1 MSKLLDKIIEAK
13 GIMGDKAAEIIAEG
27 YPLEEWDERRM
38 VAKSI
43 FNKHDNTPSMAWNKK
58 DLYFKDFST
67 GKTFGII
74 DYYMYKYNENYIK
87 AVKRLLDET
96 KVSYSPSLFAYSDDS
111 KTDFFKNY
119 LYPKEET
126 QKICGKAKEYELA
139 RGISETTMEYADLRC
154 DSNGNI
160 AFQLKDCNGRILAVK
175 YRPGHK
181 LKPGEPKMFWQK
193 NASNC
198 PSLYNMDK
206 CDITKPLLICEG
218 FNDAL
223 ACIEAG
229 YTNVVSIPGGAEDD
243 NWIQF
248 NYDWLE
254 CFDEII
260 LWFDNDNAGQQGLN
274 KVVARLGEYRC
285 KIAKP
290 TEDHEDAVEAYYQT
304 YGAEG
309 IRKTDANNVLLASGA
324 NAVLSIINSA
334 EYPPAKNLK
343 FLMDCSPVNI
353 SDIEKCS
360 TGLGAL
366 DGVLYGNLFPCFT
379 IYSGYAGCVDCDTEF
394 FDGAKWKRIADF
406 EVGDK
411 VLQYNKDGTTTLVT
425 PQVYHK
431 YEADKLWHFESKYG
445 INQCLSDEHNVYYIT
460 SKGNL
465 THHTFEEI
473 RKMHEKSKN
482 GFTGK
487 FITSFNYSGSG
498 IDLTDAEIK
507 LMCAVIC
514 DGNFYYDNKLEDYS
528 HRPSN
533 DTCRFHIKKERK
545 KTRLR
550 ELFNECNLE
559 YRETSSATDGYTEFY
574 VKAPR
579 HEKEFTE
586 YWYNCTQRQLQIICD
601 NILFWDGH
609 EDGVRKS
616 FSTNVKTNADFVQF
630 AFSSCGY
637 RARVLTND
645 RSGQKY
651 LTCGKWY
658 TRKSIE
664 YIVSIT
670 KKNLISLFSGHSKT
684 PIKEYK
690 TLDGYKYCFT
700 VPSSMWVMRRN
711 GCIVVSGNCGK
722 SSLANVATVISAIE
736 TGHKVFVFSGELS
749 EGQLLDWIMSP
760 LCGPNHIKEI
770 KSKDYQRAFY
780 YPTQQAEERVK
791 KFYHDNIIL
800 YSSSDELDT
809 SGEGIM
815 NAMTMAYKRY
825 GCDVFLI
832 DNLMCISFE
841 NTGEDSKWDSQK
853 KFIIKLMNFTNQ
865 YNVCTNLVL
874 HPKKPSPGQ
883 NTVASVYD
891 LHGASEIGNLCH
903 RLIWVS
909 RGASTGNDIIGKVKI
924 DVVKDRPSQA
934 AGSQCEIFYDKRTR
948 RLFSNE
954 EELYKEYSWEKTGS
968 LIQYRPED
976 ASKLLC
982 NLAKVQIPYT
992 EEEPY

>member
-13 GIMGDKAAEIIAEG
+13 SIMGDKAAEIIAEG

-126 QKICGKAKEYELA
+126 RKACGKAKDYAIA
-139 RGISETTMEYADLRC
+139 RGISESTMEYVDLRC
-154 DSNGNI
+154 DSNENI
-160 AFQLKDCNGRILAVK
+160 AFQLRDCNGKILAVK
-175 YRPGHK
+175 YRPSHK
-181 LKPGEPKMFWQK
+181 LKSGEPKMFWQK

-206 CDITKPLLICEG
+206 CDITKPLVVTEG
-218 FNDAL
+218 FFDSL

-309 IRKTDANNVLLASGA
+309 VRKTDANNVLLASGA

-394 FDGAKWKRIADF
+394 FDGTKWKRIADF

-411 VLQYNKDGTTTLVT
+411 VLQYNEDGTTTLVT

-431 YEADKLWHFESKYG
+431 YEADKLWHFKTERG
-445 INQCLSDEHNVYYIT
+445 VDQCLSDEHNVCYWDVM
-460 SKGNL
+460 GNRREK
-465 THHTFEEI
+465 TFSEI
-473 RKMHEKSKN
+473 RQIHNKN
-482 GFTGK
+482 VLGFDGK
-487 FITSFNYSGSG
+487 FKRSFIYSGFG
-498 IDLTDAEIK
+498 IDLTDAEIG
-507 LMCAVIC
+507 LMCAIIC
-514 DGNFYYDNKLEDYS
+514 DGSFY
-528 HRPSN
+528 SN
-533 DTCRFHIKKERK
+533 VPNNMTCRFHIKKDCKKIALRK
-545 KTRLR
+545 
-550 ELFNECNLE
+550 LFEECDLE
-559 YRETSSATDGYTEFY
+559 YREVQSTTVGYTDFY

-579 HEKEFTE
+579 REKEFTE
-586 YWYNCTQRQLQIICD
+586 YWYNCTQHQLQVICD
-601 NILFWDGH
+601 NIMFWDGSI
-609 EDGVRKS
+609 DKNGVKV
-616 FSTNVKTNADFVQF
+616 FSTTNKNTADFVQF
-630 AFSSCGY
+630 AFSGTGY
-637 RARVLTND
+637 GASIKTDNRK
-645 RSGQKY
+645 GQKY
-651 LTCGKWY
+651 FTCGKVY
-658 TRKSIE
+658 TRKSIT
-664 YIVSIT
+664 YRVTASNRTLCSI
-670 KKNLISLFSGHSKT
+670 KAANKT
-684 PIKEYK
+684 RKIKIEEYK
-690 TLDGYKYCFT
+690 TKDGYKYCFT
-700 VPSSMWVMRRN
+700 VPSHTWIMRRN
-711 GCIVVSGNCGK
+711 NCICITNNCGK
-722 SSLANVATVISAIE
+722 SSLANVATIISAIE
-736 TGHKVFVFSGELS
+736 SGHKVFVFSGELS

-883 NTVASVYD
+883 NAVASVYD

-909 RGASTGNDIIGKVKI
+909 RGASTGNDTIGKVKI

-954 EELYKEYSWEKTGS
+954 EELYKEYSWEKAGS

-976 ASKLLC
+976 AGKLLC

>member
-13 GIMGDKAAEIIAEG
+13 EIMGDKAAEIIAEG

-74 DYYMYKYNENYIK
+74 DYYMYKYDENYIK

-126 QKICGKAKEYELA
+126 QKICGKAEEYTKT
-139 RGISETTMEYADLRC
+139 RGVSESTMDYVDLRC
-154 DSNGNI
+154 DTNGNI
-160 AFQLKDCNGRILAVK
+160 AFQLRDCNSRILAIK

-206 CDITKPLLICEG
+206 CDITKPLIVTEG
-218 FNDAL
+218 FFDCL

-290 TEDHEDAVEAYYQT
+290 TSDNEDAVEAYYQM
-304 YGAEG
+304 YGVDG
-309 IRKTDANNVLLASGA
+309 VRKTDANNVLLASGA

-343 FLMDCSPVNI
+343 YLMDCSPVNI

-379 IYSGYAGCVDCDTEF
+379 IYSGRAG
-394 FDGAKWKRIADF
+394 
-406 EVGDK
+406 
-411 VLQYNKDGTTTLVT
+411 
-425 PQVYHK
+425 
-431 YEADKLWHFESKYG
+431 S
-445 INQCLSDEHNVYYIT
+445 
-460 SKGNL
+460 
-465 THHTFEEI
+465 
-473 RKMHEKSKN
+473 
-482 GFTGK
+482 
-487 FITSFNYSGSG
+487 
-498 IDLTDAEIK
+498 
-507 LMCAVIC
+507 
-514 DGNFYYDNKLEDYS
+514 
-528 HRPSN
+528 
-533 DTCRFHIKKERK
+533 
-545 KTRLR
+545 
-550 ELFNECNLE
+550 
-559 YRETSSATDGYTEFY
+559 
-574 VKAPR
+574 
-579 HEKEFTE
+579 
-586 YWYNCTQRQLQIICD
+586 
-601 NILFWDGH
+601 
-609 EDGVRKS
+609 
-616 FSTNVKTNADFVQF
+616 
-630 AFSSCGY
+630 
-637 RARVLTND
+637 
-645 RSGQKY
+645 
-651 LTCGKWY
+651 
-658 TRKSIE
+658 
-664 YIVSIT
+664 
-670 KKNLISLFSGHSKT
+670 
-684 PIKEYK
+684 
-690 TLDGYKYCFT
+690 
-700 VPSSMWVMRRN
+700 
-711 GCIVVSGNCGK
+711 GK
-722 SSLANVATVISAIE
+722 SSLANVATIISAIE
-736 TGHKVFVFSGELS
+736 NGHKAFVFSGELS

-760 LCGPNHIKEI
+760 LCGPNHIKEVQ
-770 KSKDYQRAFY
+770 SKDYQRAFY

-791 KFYHDNIIL
+791 KFYHDSILL

-809 SGEGIM
+809 SGDGII

-841 NTGEDSKWDSQK
+841 NTNEDSKWDSQK

-865 YNVCTNLVL
+865 YNVSTNLVL
-874 HPKKPSPGQ
+874 HPKKPAPGQ
-883 NTVASVYD
+883 TSASVYD

-909 RGASTGNDIIGKVKI
+909 RGDSTGNDVIGKVKI

-934 AGSQCEIFYDKRTR
+934 AGSQCEVFYDKRTR

-954 EELYKEYSWEKTGS
+954 EELYKEYSWEKAGS

-982 NLAKVQIPYT
+982 NLAKVQLPYS

>member
-13 GIMGDKAAEIIAEG
+13 EIMGDKAAEIIAEG

-74 DYYMYKYNENYIK
+74 DYYMYKYDENYIK

-96 KVSYSPSLFAYSDDS
+96 KVSYSPNLFAYSDDS

-126 QKICGKAKEYELA
+126 QKICGKAKEYEIT
-139 RGISETTMEYADLRC
+139 RGISESTMNYVDLRC
-154 DSNGNI
+154 DANGNI
-160 AFQLKDCNGRILAVK
+160 AFQLRDCNGKILAIK

-206 CDITKPLLICEG
+206 CDITKPLLVVEG
-218 FNDAL
+218 FNDCL

-290 TEDHEDAVEAYYQT
+290 TSDNEDAVEAYYQM
-304 YGAEG
+304 YGVDG
-309 IRKTDANNVLLASGA
+309 VRKTDANNVLLASGA

-343 FLMDCSPVNI
+343 YLMDCSPVNI
-353 SDIEKCS
+353 SDIKKCS

-379 IYSGYAGCVDCDTEF
+379 IYSGYAG
-394 FDGAKWKRIADF
+394 A
-406 EVGDK
+406 
-411 VLQYNKDGTTTLVT
+411 
-425 PQVYHK
+425 
-431 YEADKLWHFESKYG
+431 
-445 INQCLSDEHNVYYIT
+445 
-460 SKGNL
+460 
-465 THHTFEEI
+465 
-473 RKMHEKSKN
+473 
-482 GFTGK
+482 
-487 FITSFNYSGSG
+487 
-498 IDLTDAEIK
+498 
-507 LMCAVIC
+507 
-514 DGNFYYDNKLEDYS
+514 
-528 HRPSN
+528 
-533 DTCRFHIKKERK
+533 
-545 KTRLR
+545 
-550 ELFNECNLE
+550 
-559 YRETSSATDGYTEFY
+559 
-574 VKAPR
+574 
-579 HEKEFTE
+579 
-586 YWYNCTQRQLQIICD
+586 
-601 NILFWDGH
+601 
-609 EDGVRKS
+609 
-616 FSTNVKTNADFVQF
+616 
-630 AFSSCGY
+630 
-637 RARVLTND
+637 
-645 RSGQKY
+645 
-651 LTCGKWY
+651 
-658 TRKSIE
+658 
-664 YIVSIT
+664 
-670 KKNLISLFSGHSKT
+670 
-684 PIKEYK
+684 
-690 TLDGYKYCFT
+690 
-700 VPSSMWVMRRN
+700 
-711 GCIVVSGNCGK
+711 GK
-722 SSLANVATVISAIE
+722 SSLANMATIISAIE
-736 TGHKVFVFSGELS
+736 NGHKVFVFSGELS

-770 KSKDYQRAFY
+770 QSKDYQRAFY

-791 KFYHDNIIL
+791 KFYHDSILL

-809 SGEGIM
+809 SGDGIV

-841 NTGEDSKWDSQK
+841 NTNEDSKWDSQK

-865 YNVCTNLVL
+865 YNVSTNLVL
-874 HPKKPSPGQ
+874 HPKKPSAGQ
-883 NTVASVYD
+883 SGAASVYD

-903 RLIWVS
+903 RLLWVS
-909 RGASTGNDIIGKVKI
+909 REKTDNNGVIGKVKI

-934 AGSQCEIFYDKRTR
+934 AGSQCEVFYDKRTR

-954 EELYKEYSWEKTGS
+954 EELYKEYSWEKAGN

-982 NLAKVQIPYT
+982 NLAKVQLPYS

>member
-13 GIMGDKAAEIIAEG
+13 SIMGDKAAEIIAEG

-87 AVKRLLDET
+87 AAKRLLDET

-126 QKICGKAKEYELA
+126 RKICGVAKEYLNR
-139 RGISETTMEYADLRC
+139 RGISDATMEYTDLRC
-154 DSNGNI
+154 DSNNNI
-160 AFQLKDCNGRILAVK
+160 AFQLRDCNGRILAVK
-175 YRPGHK
+175 YRPSHK
-181 LKPGEPKMFWQK
+181 LKSGEPKMFWQK

-206 CDITKPLLICEG
+206 CDITKPLLVVEG
-218 FNDAL
+218 FPDCL
-223 ACIEAG
+223 SCIEAG

-309 IRKTDANNVLLASGA
+309 VRKTDANNVLLASGA
-324 NAVLSIINSA
+324 NAVLSIISSA

-360 TGLGAL
+360 TGLSAL

-379 IYSGYAGCVDCDTEF
+379 IYSGYAG
-394 FDGAKWKRIADF
+394 
-406 EVGDK
+406 
-411 VLQYNKDGTTTLVT
+411 
-425 PQVYHK
+425 
-431 YEADKLWHFESKYG
+431 S
-445 INQCLSDEHNVYYIT
+445 
-460 SKGNL
+460 
-465 THHTFEEI
+465 
-473 RKMHEKSKN
+473 
-482 GFTGK
+482 
-487 FITSFNYSGSG
+487 
-498 IDLTDAEIK
+498 
-507 LMCAVIC
+507 
-514 DGNFYYDNKLEDYS
+514 
-528 HRPSN
+528 
-533 DTCRFHIKKERK
+533 
-545 KTRLR
+545 
-550 ELFNECNLE
+550 
-559 YRETSSATDGYTEFY
+559 
-574 VKAPR
+574 
-579 HEKEFTE
+579 
-586 YWYNCTQRQLQIICD
+586 
-601 NILFWDGH
+601 
-609 EDGVRKS
+609 
-616 FSTNVKTNADFVQF
+616 
-630 AFSSCGY
+630 
-637 RARVLTND
+637 
-645 RSGQKY
+645 
-651 LTCGKWY
+651 
-658 TRKSIE
+658 
-664 YIVSIT
+664 
-670 KKNLISLFSGHSKT
+670 
-684 PIKEYK
+684 
-690 TLDGYKYCFT
+690 
-700 VPSSMWVMRRN
+700 
-711 GCIVVSGNCGK
+711 GK
-722 SSLANVATVISAIE
+722 SSLANVATIISAIE

>member
-13 GIMGDKAAEIIAEG
+13 SIMGDKAAEIIAEG

-126 QKICGKAKEYELA
+126 RKITGVAEEYLKK
-139 RGISETTMEYADLRC
+139 RGISDATMQYVDLRC
-154 DSNGNI
+154 DSNNNI
-160 AFQLKDCNGRILAVK
+160 AFQLRDCNGKILAVK
-175 YRPGHK
+175 YRPSHK
-181 LKPGEPKMFWQK
+181 LRQGEPKMFWQK

-206 CDITKPLLICEG
+206 CDITKPLLVTEG
-218 FNDAL
+218 FCFTGDAEVLTPNGWVKLCDYNDELVMQVNQDGSSQFVMPIAKIKHEYTGKMVEVDRGGNYYSLTTPDHRLVYNTKDGFKKKAVQDFADGSYTIPTCANYIGGSGINLSDDEIRLFVAYSADGSLNKESCYAKKNVQRIRFVFSKERKFLRLKNILDNIGIQYTETVATDTKYKSNMSYYIGFTDEKSFLRKDFDWSWLYNMTVHQRKILLEEVQYWDGGQIKTRNMSEYYSVNKNNIDFVQAMCHISGFMSTIKHRKINYENCTVSMLFGKDHISWQKMWTSGQAKYIDYSGMVYCLQVPSGMLLVRQNEKISVSGNCDAL

-290 TEDHEDAVEAYYQT
+290 TEDHENAVEAYYQT

-379 IYSGYAGCVDCDTEF
+379 IYSGYAG
-394 FDGAKWKRIADF
+394 
-406 EVGDK
+406 
-411 VLQYNKDGTTTLVT
+411 
-425 PQVYHK
+425 
-431 YEADKLWHFESKYG
+431 S
-445 INQCLSDEHNVYYIT
+445 
-460 SKGNL
+460 
-465 THHTFEEI
+465 
-473 RKMHEKSKN
+473 
-482 GFTGK
+482 
-487 FITSFNYSGSG
+487 
-498 IDLTDAEIK
+498 
-507 LMCAVIC
+507 
-514 DGNFYYDNKLEDYS
+514 
-528 HRPSN
+528 
-533 DTCRFHIKKERK
+533 
-545 KTRLR
+545 
-550 ELFNECNLE
+550 
-559 YRETSSATDGYTEFY
+559 
-574 VKAPR
+574 
-579 HEKEFTE
+579 
-586 YWYNCTQRQLQIICD
+586 
-601 NILFWDGH
+601 
-609 EDGVRKS
+609 
-616 FSTNVKTNADFVQF
+616 
-630 AFSSCGY
+630 
-637 RARVLTND
+637 
-645 RSGQKY
+645 
-651 LTCGKWY
+651 
-658 TRKSIE
+658 
-664 YIVSIT
+664 
-670 KKNLISLFSGHSKT
+670 
-684 PIKEYK
+684 
-690 TLDGYKYCFT
+690 
-700 VPSSMWVMRRN
+700 
-711 GCIVVSGNCGK
+711 GK

-736 TGHKVFVFSGELS
+736 SGHKVFVFSGELS

-791 KFYHDNIIL
+791 RFYHDNIIL

-954 EELYKEYSWEKTGS
+954 EELYKEYSWEKAGS

>member
-126 QKICGKAKEYELA
+126 RKICGVAKEYLNR
-139 RGISETTMEYADLRC
+139 RGISDATMEYTDLRC
-154 DSNGNI
+154 DNNNNI
-160 AFQLKDCNGRILAVK
+160 AFQLRDCNGRILAVK
-175 YRPGHK
+175 YRPSHK
-181 LKPGEPKMFWQK
+181 LRSGEPKMFWQK

-206 CDITKPLLICEG
+206 CDITKPLLVTEG
-218 FNDAL
+218 FCFTGDAEVLTPNGWVKLCDYNDELVMQVNQDGSSQFVMPIAKIKHEYTGKMVEVDRGGNYYSLTTPDHRLVYNTKDGFKKKAVQDFADGSYTIPTCANYIGGSGINLSDDEIRLFVAYSADGSLNKEPCYTKKNVQRIRFVFSKERKFLRLKNILDNIGIQYTETVATDTKYKSNMSYYIGFTDEKSFLKKDFDWSWLYNMTVHQRKILLEEVQYWDGGQIKTRNMSEYYSVNKNNIDFVQAMCHISGFMSTIKHRKINYENCTVSMLFGKDHISWQKMWTSGQAKYIDYSGMVYCLQVPSGMLLVRQNEKISVSGNCDAL

-379 IYSGYAGCVDCDTEF
+379 IYSGYAG
-394 FDGAKWKRIADF
+394 
-406 EVGDK
+406 
-411 VLQYNKDGTTTLVT
+411 
-425 PQVYHK
+425 
-431 YEADKLWHFESKYG
+431 S
-445 INQCLSDEHNVYYIT
+445 
-460 SKGNL
+460 
-465 THHTFEEI
+465 
-473 RKMHEKSKN
+473 
-482 GFTGK
+482 
-487 FITSFNYSGSG
+487 
-498 IDLTDAEIK
+498 
-507 LMCAVIC
+507 
-514 DGNFYYDNKLEDYS
+514 
-528 HRPSN
+528 
-533 DTCRFHIKKERK
+533 
-545 KTRLR
+545 
-550 ELFNECNLE
+550 
-559 YRETSSATDGYTEFY
+559 
-574 VKAPR
+574 
-579 HEKEFTE
+579 
-586 YWYNCTQRQLQIICD
+586 
-601 NILFWDGH
+601 
-609 EDGVRKS
+609 
-616 FSTNVKTNADFVQF
+616 
-630 AFSSCGY
+630 
-637 RARVLTND
+637 
-645 RSGQKY
+645 
-651 LTCGKWY
+651 
-658 TRKSIE
+658 
-664 YIVSIT
+664 
-670 KKNLISLFSGHSKT
+670 
-684 PIKEYK
+684 
-690 TLDGYKYCFT
+690 
-700 VPSSMWVMRRN
+700 
-711 GCIVVSGNCGK
+711 GK